1 MSGFLN
7 PNPRAADCATP
18 VTGNA
23 YGGRILARCVSFK
36 PFIGKPFIGVLFLL
50 SLGGA
55 RSASA
60 NGSFYYDIAGGISK
74 YQQTSPFFGKTTAGS
89 TGFGYALNNGI
100 FVNFGGDQSLFAFQ
114 FGLQHR
120 LSAASDA
127 MASYAVQAAYP
138 VLRLQFTRIYLSTG
152 FTPFVWRRANAMS
165 GLDNFSRA
173 NSTTALLAEAGFLMP
188 ITPKFSFGVQG
199 SGQFISG
206 NGAQSP
212 NPILDAT
219 VSMRFYFGFFGN
231 GGGKHSSGEF
241 KGWRYP
247 FGFMR

>member
-1 MSGFLN
+1 MNGFLN
-7 PNPRAADCATP
+7 PNPRAADSATP

-23 YGGRILARCVSFK
+23 CGGRILAHCASFILF
-36 PFIGKPFIGVLFLL
+36 PGILLLVL
-50 SLGGA
+50 LGGA
-55 RSASA
+55 QSASA
-60 NGSFYYDIAGGISK
+60 AGSFYYDIAGGISK
-74 YQQTSPFFGKTTAGS
+74 YQQTSPFFGKSTAGS

-100 FVNFGGDQSLFAFQ
+100 FINLGDDQSLFAYQ

-127 MASYAVQAAYP
+127 TASYAVQSAYP

-152 FTPFVWRRANAMS
+152 FTPFVWRRTNAMS

-188 ITPKFSFGVQG
+188 ITPKFSFGLQG
-199 SGQFISG
+199 SAQFISG

-212 NPILDAT
+212 NPIMDAT

-231 GGGKHSSGEF
+231 GGGGKHSSGEF